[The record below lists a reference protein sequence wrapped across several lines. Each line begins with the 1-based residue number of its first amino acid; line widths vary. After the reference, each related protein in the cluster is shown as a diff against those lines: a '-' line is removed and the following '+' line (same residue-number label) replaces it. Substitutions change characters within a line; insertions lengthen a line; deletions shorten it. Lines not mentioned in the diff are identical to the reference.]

1 MSRYSQEF
9 KLSALSRL
17 AKAKDVSALARELG
31 VKRLQ
36 LYRWQWAFERG
47 GAVAL
52 QRVERSA
59 VAARTL
65 PSAATLA
72 GAQERVRAL
81 ERRLGEQQLEL
92 DFFRRALR
100 QVEALRRPS
109 DGPGAP
115 ASTPSSRRWR
125 GGKAD

>member
-1 MSRYSQEF
+1 
-9 KLSALSRL
+9 LAALSRL